1 MSPEPASG
9 PGALTAR
16 ILTVAILLPLLLG
29 LLWTRS
35 LIGVAGVFAVVL
47 GLGALEWAS
56 LAGWRFGGRL
66 LFVVAVIGLGG
77 IAILARPDVTT
88 QQVFFALA
96 TAGWGAAIARTIG
109 AARGH
114 IALTATGLTHPL
126 VGLAV
131 LVPGYLGLL
140 ALMQDAPE
148 RLLILLL
155 MVWTADT
162 LAYFAGRRWG
172 KRLLAPRISPGK
184 TWAGAWGGLAG
195 VVLLA
200 LGLSLWRPDSVM
212 PTLPQA
218 LACGVLIAIV
228 AIFGDLFESLLKR
241 GCGAKDSGR
250 LLPGHGGI
258 LDRVDSLLA
267 AAPVYALLNLL
278 TTET

>member
-1 MSPEPASG
+1 MSPEPSST

-35 LIGVAGVFAVVL
+35 LIGVAGVFAAVL

-56 LAGWRFGGRL
+56 LAGWRPGWRVF
-66 LFVVAVIGLGG
+66 FVMVVIGLGG
-77 IAILARPDVTT
+77 IAILARPDAAT
-88 QQVFFALA
+88 QQMFFALA
-96 TAGWGAAIARTIG
+96 ATGWGAAIARTIG
-109 AARGH
+109 TARGQ
-114 IALTATGLTHPL
+114 IPLSATGLAHPL

-131 LVPGYLGLL
+131 LVSGYLGLM

-148 RLLILLL
+148 RLLILLS

-195 VVLLA
+195 VVLLT
-200 LGLSLWRPDSVM
+200 LGLSLWRPGSVM
-212 PTLPQA
+212 PTLPEA
-218 LACGVLIAIV
+218 LACGVVVAIV

-241 GCGAKDSGR
+241 SCGAKDSGR

-258 LDRVDSLLA
+258 LDRIDSLLA